1 MTATIEN
8 TVNSAALAAAA
19 AAGLGKKARTMTI
32 TTANGMTRATA
43 NAGEVWVDVIAATG
57 EMACETGVIPPRPAA
72 AGCTADVKLPG
83 GGLRRIVDGIVIA
96 TDTESS
102 RYALGGTLVEIA
114 EGCMLNVIGTDGK
127 RLHAGFLQPSSIHGQ
142 AAPIVAAGQWEAA
155 IASVR
160 AVLRATGV
168 KAGRVNQTI
177 DRGELRIMVGTHAG
191 SGGEVVQVWWTGSG
205 IEVGATALAVAG
217 RFPRWRDCLPEN
229 APAAYQKPIHR
240 LTVNVSVVAAEVAEF
255 IPLHRA
261 AEKAGKAAHKAAQ
274 AEKKSRRQPTGPD
287 YQIDR
292 GIRVHSAGMIGRGI
306 EWVAAVPAC
315 PVEVILDQRFLAD
328 AMTAAESWSMTA
340 DVCGSDGI
348 SAVTI
353 ETGDCGERFTAVIMP
368 LAAD

>member
-57 EMACETGVIPPRPAA
+57 EMAYETGVIPPRPAA

-83 GGLRRIVDGIVIA
+83 HGLRRIVDGIVTA
-96 TDTESS
+96 TDTDSS

-240 LTVNVSVVAAEVAEF
+240 LTVDVAVVAAEVAEF

-274 AEKKSRRQPTGPD
+274 AEKKARRQPTGPA

-292 GIRVHSAGMIGRGI
+292 GIRVHAAGMIGRGV
-306 EWVAAVPAC
+306 EWVAAVPTC

-348 SAVTI
+348 SAITI

-368 LAAD
+368 MAAD